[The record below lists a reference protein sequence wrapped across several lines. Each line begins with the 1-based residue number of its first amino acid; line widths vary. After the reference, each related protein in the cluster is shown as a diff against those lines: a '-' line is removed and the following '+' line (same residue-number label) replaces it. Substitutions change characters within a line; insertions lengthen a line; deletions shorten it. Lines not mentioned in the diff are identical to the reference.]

1 MQIVRRSWETRLKP
15 SQFHVKHVNLL
26 EESAFLDE
34 EEVDVIIDATEE
46 VSVLSE
52 QYSSQNH

>member
-1 MQIVRRSWETRLKP
+1 MTRLKP